1 MTEERLPKRNDIWKC
16 PLCEQRITLHVQVC
30 VAPLCSNKQAH
41 STKHIEMVK
50 IKKNRED

>member
-1 MTEERLPKRNDIWKC
+1 MTEERLPKRNDTWKC
-16 PLCEQRITLHVQVC
+16 PLCQQHITLHVRVS
-30 VAPLCSNKQAH
+30 VAPLCGNKQAH